1 MEDMKTEKREQALD
15 SVTKDPYRI
24 VKGNPLIEARFE
36 LTPTQMKLFIYMLSL
51 LDISKESFVPLTITV
66 KDFQKFTGVEGGS
79 LYSHLQ
85 QEVKKMIDKK
95 VYYKDD
101 RIELDSHLIS
111 GYVYFKKEGYFVLEF
126 PNLLKPFLLQ
136 LKENF
141 TVLDIRNILRL
152 DSSYAMRFYEICKE
166 KERIGTFEFEVDKLK
181 RMFNIEHKYK
191 NYFDFKMKVVV
202 QAQNELMKNSE
213 LYFEFTEIK
222 QGKKVVKLRFVVK
235 KNKLEE
241 VEDPLVEQISAS
253 FKEANKDPLPL
264 ITQSIEIQ
272 ANETLNLIYD
282 QVKDF
287 GITQHTIKDWLD
299 EISIEQIQLA
309 INHLKK
315 ELISGRNIKN
325 IGGYLTTMVKSPDL
339 MQAQQQEVKKKE
351 EAKRVQATK
360 KAEVQS
366 KKEQQQRK
374 DQLLEEYTNAK
385 RKEAN
390 MILSQ
395 NPQLYRN
402 ILDRMSSNLLGSM
415 QYDSYLQFCGGQIS
429 IDTFLSY
436 FNLGTG
442 FYGIVMNI
450 LESEFPVFGYIKDEY
465 SPKAKE
471 IGLRLTY

>member
-1 MEDMKTEKREQALD
+1 MKIEKREQALD

-36 LTPTQMKLFIYMLSL
+36 LTPTQTKLFIYMLSL

-152 DSSYAMRFYEICKE
+152 DSAYAMRFYEICKE
-166 KERIGTFEFEVDKLK
+166 KERLGAFEFEIDKLK
-181 RMFNIEHKYK
+181 QMFNIENKYK

-241 VEDPLVEQISAS
+241 LEEIPLVEQISAT
-253 FKEANKDPLPL
+253 FKEAPIIEPL
-264 ITQSIEIQ
+264 IEATPDVNEILL
-272 ANETLNLIYD
+272 A
-282 QVKDF
+282 QVKEYS
-287 GITQHTIKDWLD
+287 ISAQTIDSWLA
-299 EISIEQIQLA
+299 EVSVEQIQLA
-309 INHLKK
+309 IDYVKQELQTNKK
-315 ELISGRNIKN
+315 IKN
-325 IGGYLTTMVKSPDL
+325 IGGYLTKLVKSPDL
-339 MQAQQQEVKKKE
+339 MDAKKEKEKQQAQKLKQDAEKRQAAKNQQ
-351 EAKRVQATK
+351 
-360 KAEVQS
+360 S
-366 KKEQQQRK
+366 LQQHK
-374 DQLLEEYTNAK
+374 DQLMQEYTLAK
-385 RKEAN
+385 KEFAN
-390 MILSQ
+390 QIFGQHPDLYMAILERLSG
-395 NPQLYRN
+395 
-402 ILDRMSSNLLGSM
+402 NLLGSM
-415 QYDSYLQFCGGQIS
+415 QYESYLLFCQNQVS
-429 IDTFLSY
+429 LASFVDF
-436 FNLGTG
+436 FNQGTG

-450 LESEFPVFGYIKDEY
+450 LEAEFAGFAEIRKIFTQKAQVLGLTLGY
-465 SPKAKE
+465 
-471 IGLRLTY
+471 

>member
-1 MEDMKTEKREQALD
+1 MEDMKIEKREQALD

-111 GYVYFKKEGYFVLEF
+111 GYVYFKKEGYFILEF

-166 KERIGTFEFEVDKLK
+166 KEKIGTFEFEVDKLK

-213 LYFEFTEIK
+213 LYFEFSEIK

-241 VEDPLVEQISAS
+241 LDDMPLVDQISAS
-253 FKEANKDPLPL
+253 FKELPNPLPL
-264 ITQSIEIQ
+264 IAQSIEIE
-272 ANETLNLIYD
+272 ANQTLNLIFE
-282 QVKDF
+282 QVKDWS
-287 GITQHTIKDWLD
+287 ISQQTVREWL
-299 EISIEQIQLA
+299 EQFAVEQIQLA
-309 INHLKK
+309 IDHVKK
-315 ELISGRNIKN
+315 ELLAGKTFKN
-325 IGGYLTTMVKSPDL
+325 IGGYLTTLVKSPDL
-339 MQAQQQEVKKKE
+339 MQAQQQEIKRKE
-351 EAKRVQATK
+351 EAKRIQVAK
-360 KAEVQS
+360 KAEAQI
-366 KKEQQQRK
+366 KKEQQLKK
-374 DQLLEEYTNAK
+374 DELLEEYTNAK
-385 RKEAN
+385 RIEAN
-390 MILSQ
+390 QILTQ
-395 NPQLYRN
+395 NPQLYTS
-402 ILDRMSSNLLGSM
+402 ILGRISGNLLGSM
-415 QYDSYLQFCGGQIS
+415 QYDSYIKFCGGQIS
-429 IDTFLSY
+429 LDTFLNY

-450 LESEFPVFGYIKDEY
+450 LEADYPVFGYIKDEY
-465 SPKAKE
+465 HEKAKA
-471 IGLRLTY
+471 IGLRLSY